1 MSCMFFAPGR
11 MARPLSLL
19 LALSVPAHAADPSPA
34 PTAPGAIPPDT
45 EPAEVLPPGVVQRGT
60 LANPKLLRDTAL
72 GVSAV
77 AGTLGIKPIEKALP
91 YVVEMPQ
98 GEPGSRVWTER
109 WIVSQGTKSAA
120 IDIRFQED
128 GSGAATW
135 SIELPEDAPGRDNA
149 APTDRGPAPQAAVD
163 AEQQPYVAAAQE
175 FVRQAQAGDVD
186 RMIGLTSPQTIRN
199 SGRQQLKE
207 SYRTY
212 VVPRFKGAT
221 VRWADAHVPATD
233 ETGNRGWDVVGN
245 AEGAEAF
252 SFFISVMKEKG
263 KYVVVTIGRHEPDDK
278 TP

>member
-1 MSCMFFAPGR
+1 MSCMFFVPGR
-11 MARPLSLL
+11 LARPLSLL
-19 LALSVPAHAADPSPA
+19 LALSVPAHAADPGPA
-34 PTAPGAIPPDT
+34 PTAPGAIPAET

-60 LANPKLLRDTAL
+60 LANPKLLHDTAL

-77 AGTLGIKPIEKALP
+77 AGTLGIKPIEQALP

-98 GEPGSRVWTER
+98 GEPGSRVWAER
-109 WIVSQGTKSAA
+109 WVVSQGTKSAA

-128 GSGAATW
+128 GSGGATW

-149 APTDRGPAPQAAVD
+149 APADRGPAPQAAVD

-175 FVRQAQAGDVD
+175 FVRQAQAGKVD

-278 TP
+278 AP